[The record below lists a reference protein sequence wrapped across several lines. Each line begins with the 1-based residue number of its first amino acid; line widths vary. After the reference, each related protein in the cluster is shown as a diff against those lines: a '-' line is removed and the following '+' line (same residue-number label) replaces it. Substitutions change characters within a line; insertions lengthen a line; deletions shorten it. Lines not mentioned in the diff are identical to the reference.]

1 MRYKREDM
9 SVEIVGAQG
18 FDYQYTVTLYM
29 ILKYLE
35 MDHFEVLVENE
46 SFEDAKLSY
55 QLEDKTYHIELQV
68 KKKASEIAYDEFA
81 TWLAHFQKSK
91 SDCFI
96 LDRIQQSDTNYLVF
110 VTNNRCTDNVS
121 KFVGKENEIKE
132 NKICFSAEMLKDL
145 KLRMLKGIDNKNEL
159 GRKRKE
165 HIEQYFNQKKN
176 ELNKVLGRVYIIER
190 KDQIE
195 REIYIILKEQYQIP
209 KMICRDVMNQML
221 DVVRQGRD
229 SGEDITALIR
239 EILKNKRFSRVL
251 PEDKSFYKRDSID
264 ILKSE
269 LLQKN
274 LLLLTGVPFSGKT
287 YIAKTIAQELQD
299 NGYYV
304 KLTDNIIE
312 DQEAYYFL
320 MSPENDSRLLLI
332 EDPFGHIGK
341 SENYIQIRDKIE
353 GLIRDRLS
361 INRKVIIT
369 SRLDILLDVFQKKQI
384 EECKIQGNGWINT
397 SISSKEEAE
406 KIWLRFYG
414 ESDESLQVFE
424 RLKRSFDH
432 HDETV
437 FLEIGEMRHLLL
449 SVQNINVLT
458 HMSTDEIIKQA
469 RISSEEVCRK
479 IKSYG
484 ETYKDIFILLG
495 CFCNTVRSVSVKDL
509 AYILCSNEESVSIRQ
524 KMEEEV
530 TVSIGDRQKNSHI
543 HQEFPVYAQMPKL
556 DEDIISILR
565 VLCEKGYIY
574 KERITNEIYFLH
586 PIYTYA
592 SKLLLQ
598 EEIEDDWDIEKYI
611 KYMRRAIGSLSSNA
625 AFCSL
630 CQLGQ
635 EFDREQ
641 MIIDCIVEGSRSIF
655 PAIRDVSILY
665 LDQNFDNLNE
675 QVQKDFMKNI
685 RNGRTADKYMQWN
698 GNECWYQMD
707 GKHYFDFFNMDDFWG
722 KDINFTLEEI
732 EERVRKK
739 ENFSKKEIYDILSS
753 SLADNLSRE
762 FLEYTLL
769 SDEAVI
775 RSRAIFYL
783 FKNYAAKLDFEK
795 TEYLQRFEN
804 YNVVYGMLKG
814 MFSSVND
821 FSEENVKKLIIYF
834 QKQFERKSVSM
845 YVEDLFDKFGDEYD
859 SKAIDWGKY
868 AEAERLRIW
877 KIWAALFS
885 KWLVCFPA
893 KFMGMNEPHMSLNID
908 RSLKYLNNQKE
919 VVDVANAWIQW
930 IHNYSKYHSVNDYG
944 MSVLDYLI
952 TGTKN
957 SACLRKGMIKK
968 ELKVNSTSLVTA
980 HISHI
985 VDLWDMLTDEERK
998 DICEYLK
1005 NEMRGDMKWIQAVAL
1020 TRKNVTKDIQIAIT
1034 GNVFLDK
1041 EPKKIID
1048 TLNEK
1053 NILTECLHI
1062 FCGFSQPLWFNGYHH
1077 SGKYSLWD
1085 GVMMEVLKKDIVDE
1099 NYNISLREMIDEL
1112 YNNNDHRF
1120 VNGYDVYKEMLSDE
1134 EKRKQIFERLA
1145 YTSVTQNQDNKK
1157 MWDELLQACSEEEKK
1172 QYFLIISNFIEMVEY
1187 ENMGYNG
1194 LLCEYELK
1202 DIVHYILPCFSSD
1215 QSIYKLS
1222 DAMLLMYRNIQ
1233 EMEVDES
1240 KKVKQL
1246 YETMVQETYKN
1257 DPPRLLFTNK
1267 IVNYTCKEMGGVSDV
1282 MQKVLEKNKKD
1293 FWDRYERVKETFES
1307 NCPLKI
1313 REEYRLEN
1321 WYD

>member
-495 CFCNTVRSVSVKDL
+495 SFCNTVRSVSVKDL

-1062 FCGFSQPLWFNGYHH
+1062 FCGFPQPLWFNGYHH

>member
-665 LDQNFDNLNE
+665 LDQNFDNLDE

-1062 FCGFSQPLWFNGYHH
+1062 FCGFPQPLWFNGYHH

>member
-1 MRYKREDM
+1 M

-18 FDYQYTVTLYM
+18 FDYQYIVTLYM

-195 REIYIILKEQYQIP
+195 REICIILKEQYQIP

-287 YIAKTIAQELQD
+287 YIAKTIPQELQD

-312 DQEAYYFL
+312 DQESYYFL

-1062 FCGFSQPLWFNGYHH
+1062 FCGFPQPLWFNGYHH

-1194 LLCEYELK
+1194 LLCEYELI

-1267 IVNYTCKEMGGVSDV
+1267 IVNCTCKEMGGVSDV

>member
-145 KLRMLKGIDNKNEL
+145 KLRMLKGIDNKNEF

-176 ELNKVLGRVYIIER
+176 ELNKVLSRVYIIER

-1062 FCGFSQPLWFNGYHH
+1062 FCGFPQPLWFNGYHH

>member
-1 MRYKREDM
+1 M
-9 SVEIVGAQG
+9 
-18 FDYQYTVTLYM
+18 
-29 ILKYLE
+29 
-35 MDHFEVLVENE
+35 
-46 SFEDAKLSY
+46 
-55 QLEDKTYHIELQV
+55 EDKTYHIELQV

-1062 FCGFSQPLWFNGYHH
+1062 FCGFPQPLWFNGYHH